1 MRYSHMMPKEY
12 SQMGVEI
19 TVCPVCKQRLAIQPY
34 TTVGTLLVCV
44 DCETNLRIVN
54 MSPVKVARVDIEV
67 TRNVDSRPEAY
78 G

>member
-1 MRYSHMMPKEY
+1 
-12 SQMGVEI
+12 MGVEL
-19 TVCPVCKQRLAIQPY
+19 TVCPVCQQRLAIQPY

-44 DCETNLRIVN
+44 DCETNLRIVK
-54 MSPVKVARVDIEV
+54 MSPVKVERVDIEV